1 MCSKCIDRNKRG
13 NEFVDID
20 RRAAFKFGCEESFE
34 GFSD

>member
-13 NEFVDID
+13 NEFVHID
-20 RRAAFKFGCEESFE
+20 CRAAFKFGWEESFG